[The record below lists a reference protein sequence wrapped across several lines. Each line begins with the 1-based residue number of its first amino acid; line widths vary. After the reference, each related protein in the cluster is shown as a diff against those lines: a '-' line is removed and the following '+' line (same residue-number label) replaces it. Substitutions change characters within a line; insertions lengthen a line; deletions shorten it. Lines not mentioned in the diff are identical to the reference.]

1 MRKKKMADDEVR
13 YGAGGVPY
21 TGKFSDTPADTGS
34 KDWRNTPSA
43 ELLSDLADLD
53 ADSFTEKYG
62 VNKTTVKK
70 GEA

>member
-1 MRKKKMADDEVR
+1 MADDVR

-21 TGKFSDTPADTGS
+21 TGKFSDTPTPVDTGP

-53 ADSFTEKYG
+53 ADSFIEKYG

>member
-1 MRKKKMADDEVR
+1 MADDEVR

-21 TGKFSDTPADTGS
+21 TGKFSDTPADTGP
-34 KDWRNTPSA
+34 KNWRNTPSA

>member
-1 MRKKKMADDEVR
+1 MADDEVR

-21 TGKFSDTPADTGS
+21 VGKYSGETVDTGS
-34 KDWRNTPSA
+34 KDWRTTPSA
-43 ELLSDLADLD
+43 ELISDLADLD

>member
-1 MRKKKMADDEVR
+1 MADDEVR

-21 TGKFSDTPADTGS
+21 TGKFSDTSADTGP

>member
-1 MRKKKMADDEVR
+1 MGDEVR

-21 TGKFSDTPADTGS
+21 VGKFTDASVDIGH
-34 KDWRNTPSA
+34 KDWRNAPSA

>member
-1 MRKKKMADDEVR
+1 MADDGVR

-21 TGKFSDTPADTGS
+21 TGKFSDTPVDTEP
-34 KDWRNTPSA
+34 KDWRTTPSA

>member
-1 MRKKKMADDEVR
+1 MMADDEVR

-21 TGKFSDTPADTGS
+21 TGKFSDTPADTGP

>member
-1 MRKKKMADDEVR
+1 MADDGVR
-13 YGAGGVPY
+13 YCAGGVPY
-21 TGKFSDTPADTGS
+21 TGKFSDTPADTGP

>member
-1 MRKKKMADDEVR
+1 MADDVR

-21 TGKFSDTPADTGS
+21 TGKFSDTLADTGP

>member
-1 MRKKKMADDEVR
+1 MVDEIR

-21 TGKFSDTPADTGS
+21 SGKFSGKEVDTGP

-43 ELLSDLADLD
+43 ELMSDLADLD
-53 ADSFTEKYG
+53 AEGFTKKYG

-70 GEA
+70 GEV

>member
-1 MRKKKMADDEVR
+1 MADDEVR

-21 TGKFSDTPADTGS
+21 VGVFSEATSDTGT
-34 KDWRNTPSA
+34 KDWRKTPSA

>member
-1 MRKKKMADDEVR
+1 MADNELR

-21 TGKFSDTPADTGS
+21 VGKYSDEPVDTES
-34 KDWRNTPSA
+34 KDWRTTPSA
-43 ELLSDLADLD
+43 ELISDLADLD

-62 VNKTTVKK
+62 ANKTTVKK

>member
-1 MRKKKMADDEVR
+1 MADDEVR

-21 TGKFSDTPADTGS
+21 YGKFSGESVDTGPI
-34 KDWRNTPSA
+34 DWRNTPSA

-62 VNKTTVKK
+62 ANKTTVKK

>member
-1 MRKKKMADDEVR
+1 MADDVMVK

-21 TGKFSDTPADTGS
+21 IGKHSDTPVDTEH
-34 KDWRNTPSA
+34 KDWRDTPSA

-53 ADSFTEKYG
+53 AESFTEKYG